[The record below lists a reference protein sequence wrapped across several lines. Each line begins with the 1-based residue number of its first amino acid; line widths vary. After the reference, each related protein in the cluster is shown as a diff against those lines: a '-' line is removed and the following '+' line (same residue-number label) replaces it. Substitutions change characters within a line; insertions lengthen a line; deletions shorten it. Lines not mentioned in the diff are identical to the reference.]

1 MSVTIEIPVEI
12 EATLRQHAA
21 RTGQD
26 VNAFVLRA
34 VEEKIAKANTFDE
47 ICAPIANAI
56 SAAGLPDAEIDE
68 FFNDARNEV
77 WKDKSGK

>member
-26 VNAFVLRA
+26 VSAFVLRA

-56 SAAGLPDAEIDE
+56 STAGLPDAEIDE
-68 FFNDARNEV
+68 FFNGARNEV